1 MWRNYIYEI
10 LEYTLQY
17 HTMFIECLI
26 NHFSTIDD
34 LEYIITVQIILI
46 MELQLNKEIDDEIL
60 NLN

>member
-1 MWRNYIYEI
+1 MWIITYMKYWSIP
-10 LEYTLQY
+10 LQY

-46 MELQLNKEIDDEIL
+46 MELQFN
-60 NLN
+60 

>member
-1 MWRNYIYEI
+1 
-10 LEYTLQY
+10 
-17 HTMFIECLI
+17 MF
-26 NHFSTIDD
+26 NKSFSTIDD

>member
-10 LEYTLQY
+10 LDYTLQY

-46 MELQLNKEIDDEIL
+46 MELQLN
-60 NLN
+60 

>member
-1 MWRNYIYEI
+1 MRCGGITYMKYW
-10 LEYTLQY
+10 Y

-46 MELQLNKEIDDEIL
+46 MELQFN
-60 NLN
+60 

>member
-34 LEYIITVQIILI
+34 LEYIINCT
-46 MELQLNKEIDDEIL
+46 NYIDYGTTI
-60 NLN
+60 N